1 MEIGVSALGLNPSP
15 PRVSVG
21 LPVHDGERYVADA
34 LGSILGQTWRD
45 LEVVICDNASTD
57 ATREICEAFAARDP
71 RVRYYR
77 NERNLGASPNW
88 NRTFELSRGELFKWA
103 AHDDVLCPN
112 YIERAVAA
120 LDAEPDAVLCQSL
133 IVYIDHGGRRLGL
146 YDSGLGEAAA
156 PRRST
161 RFATLALRSHTCTE
175 LYGLIRRSALRGS
188 LLHGSYHGGDRAL
201 LAQLALRGR
210 FIQVREPL
218 LHIRDHQT
226 RYTRTVVR
234 PRERS
239 TWHDASRSGRLSMP
253 TLQLYLD
260 YLRSIAHDVD
270 QPLERLR
277 CYWQL
282 VRWWLHNWNWARVG
296 TDVLGVV
303 APGIVVHADRVKQA
317 LFGAPP
323 GHYLKT
329 AAAAGEA
336 PDVDVDEDDDLSI
349 YAH

>member
-1 MEIGVSALGLNPSP
+1 MRLN
-15 PRVSVG
+15 
-21 LPVHDGERYVADA
+21 
-34 LGSILGQTWRD
+34 SILGQTWRD
-45 LEVVICDNASTD
+45 LEVVVCDNASTD
-57 ATREICEAFAARDP
+57 ATREICEGFAARDP

-103 AHDDVLCPN
+103 AHDDVLCPT

-188 LLHGSYHGGDRAL
+188 LLHGNYHGGDRAL
-201 LAQLALRGR
+201 LGPARAARALHPGARAAAAHPRPSDPLHPHHGAPARALDLARR
-210 FIQVREPL
+210 RQ
-218 LHIRDHQT
+218 
-226 RYTRTVVR
+226 
-234 PRERS
+234 
-239 TWHDASRSGRLSMP
+239 SGRLSMP
-253 TLQLYLD
+253 TLQLYRD
-260 YLRSIAHDVD
+260 YLRSIAQDVD

-277 CYWQL
+277 CYGQL
-282 VRWWLHNWNWARVG
+282 ARWWLHNWNWARVG
-296 TDVLGVV
+296 TDVLGR
-303 APGIVVHADRVKQA
+303 PGARHRGPCRPRQAGAVRRPARSLPEDRPRGGR
-317 LFGAPP
+317 GA
-323 GHYLKT
+323 GRR
-329 AAAAGEA
+329 
-336 PDVDVDEDDDLSI
+336 VDEDDDLSI
-349 YAH
+349 SLTDPAAGSGR